1 MFDEPNKNNPPLSK
15 GSSKFENPDGVKIG
29 LEVHVQLN
37 KLKTKI
43 FCGCTTDYHNDPPNS
58 HVCPVCL
65 GLPGSLPVI
74 NKRAVEAAI
83 KVGLALNCT
92 VEEHTQFYRKN
103 YYYPDLPKGFQIS
116 QYDFPISSRGYITI
130 EGEDGEHKV
139 RITRAHLEEDPGRL
153 VHEGTIEKSKYTLID
168 YNRSGMALL
177 EVVSEPDLRSPKE
190 ARRYLDK
197 LRNILEYLDV
207 FDGNLEGALRVDA
220 NISIM
225 GGQRAEV
232 KNISS
237 HKGAERA
244 LLYEIVR
251 QKNVVRRGGVIV
263 QETRH
268 FDEAR
273 EITLSMRTKEEAH
286 DYRYFPEPDLLPL
299 KISGWAPAIKETLPE
314 LPDARRLRFVEQYG
328 ITDDHAKALTSELRL
343 AEFYEK
349 VVAKKD
355 PKMAKMAAV
364 WICDVLKGELNY
376 RNQTFK
382 VYKEPPNCWN
392 CGKKMFLENDR
403 FYCSCGASR
412 DKNTIFIIRIDKPDT
427 PERELTSK
435 DMLDIIDFLATNKI
449 SEDGAVETI
458 RAILEKAIPK
468 EPLKEKVG
476 EIVSE
481 KGLVKVEGDIVAIA
495 AEEAIIENPQAVA
508 DYKAGKEKALN
519 SLVGVVMKKTKGRAD
534 ARTVREVLL
543 GKLG

>member
-1 MFDEPNKNNPPLSK
+1 MY
-15 GSSKFENPDGVKIG
+15 ENPDGVKIG

-37 KLKTKI
+37 KLKTKV

-74 NKRAVEAAI
+74 NKKAVEAAI
-83 KVGLALNCT
+83 KVGLALNCKI
-92 VEEHTQFYRKN
+92 EEHTQFYRKN
-103 YYYPDLPKGFQIS
+103 YYYPDLPKGFQIT
-116 QYDFPISSRGYITI
+116 QYDFPISSQGYIMI

-139 RITRAHLEEDPGRL
+139 RITRAHMEEDPGRL
-153 VHEGTIEKSKYTLID
+153 VHEGTIDKSKYTLID

-251 QKNVVRRGGVIV
+251 QKNVVRRGGVVV

-286 DYRYFPEPDLLPL
+286 DYRYFPEPDLVPL
-299 KISGWAPAIKETLPE
+299 KISEWAPAIKETLPE

-328 ITDDHAKALTSELRL
+328 IMDDHAKALTSELKL
-343 AEFYEK
+343 AVFYED
-349 VVAKKD
+349 VAKKTD
-355 PKMAKMAAV
+355 PKMAAV
-364 WICDVLKGELNY
+364 WIVDVLKGELNY
-376 RNQTFK
+376 RDLTIDAFK
-382 VYKEPPNCWN
+382 KEDIL
-392 CGKKMFLENDR
+392 K
-403 FYCSCGASR
+403 
-412 DKNTIFIIRIDKPDT
+412 II
-427 PERELTSK
+427 EL
-435 DMLDIIDFLATNKI
+435 LAGRKI
-449 SEDGAVETI
+449 TEDGAVDIIRTI
-458 RAILEKAIPK
+458 LDKGGSPE
-468 EPLKEKVG
+468 
-476 EIVSE
+476 EIVKE
-481 KGLVKVEGDIVAIA
+481 KGLLKVEGDIVETA
-495 AEEAIIENPQAVA
+495 ALEAIKENPQAVA
-508 DYKAGKEKALN
+508 DFKAGKEKALN
-519 SLVGVVMKKTKGRAD
+519 SLVGAVMKKTKGRAD
-534 ARTVREVLL
+534 ARGAREILL
-543 GKLG
+543 RKLG

>member
-1 MFDEPNKNNPPLSK
+1 MYQ
-15 GSSKFENPDGVKIG
+15 NPDGVMIG
-29 LEVHVQLN
+29 LEVHMQLN
-37 KLKTKI
+37 KLKTKV
-43 FCGCTTDYHNDPPNS
+43 FCGCAADYHNDPPNS

-65 GLPGSLPVI
+65 GLPGALPVI
-74 NKRAVEAAI
+74 NKKAVEAAI
-83 KVGLALNCT
+83 KVGLALNCR

-103 YYYPDLPKGFQIS
+103 YYYPDLPKGFQIT
-116 QYDFPISSRGYITI
+116 QYDFPISSGGYIMI

-139 RITRAHLEEDPGRL
+139 RITRAHMEEDPGRL
-153 VHEGTIEKSKYTLID
+153 VHEGTIDKSKYTLID

-177 EVVSEPDLRSPKE
+177 EIVSEPDLRSPKE

-207 FDGNLEGALRVDA
+207 FNGDLEGALRVDA

-225 GGQRAEV
+225 GGQRAEI

-251 QKNVVRRGGVIV
+251 QKNVLRRGGVVV

-268 FDEAR
+268 FDEVR

-286 DYRYFPEPDLLPL
+286 DYRYFPEPDLVPL
-299 KISGWAPAIKETLPE
+299 AISGWAPAIKETLPE
-314 LPDARRLRFVEQYG
+314 LPDARRMRFVEQYG
-328 ITDDHAKALTSELRL
+328 ITDDHAKALTSEIRL
-343 AEFYEK
+343 AEFYEE
-349 VVAKKD
+349 VAKKVE
-355 PKMAKMAAV
+355 PKRAAI

-403 FYCSCGASR
+403 FYCTCGAFR
-412 DKNTIFIIRIDKPDT
+412 DKNTIFIVRIDKPDT

-435 DMLDIIDFLATNKI
+435 DMLDILDFLVTSKI

-458 RAILEKAIPK
+458 RAILEKTIPK
-468 EPLKEKVG
+468 KLPKEKVS
-476 EIVSE
+476 EIVAE
-481 KGLVKVEGDIVAIA
+481 KGLVKVEGNIIEA
-495 AEEAIIENPQAVA
+495 AALEAIKENPQAVA

-519 SLVGVVMKKTKGRAD
+519 SLVGAVMKKTKGGAD
-534 ARTVREVLL
+534 ARKVREVLM
-543 GKLG
+543 GKLMG